1 MIDYYRQII
10 DSKLNQFCNDQNLH
24 IDNFRGALCYSLVNG
39 GKRLRAI
46 LVLTIIALKRQV
58 SEDDYKIAMGLEM
71 MHAYSLI
78 HDDLPAMDNALL
90 RRNLPTNHIV
100 FGEDLAILAG
110 DGLNTNAF
118 YMISNTNIAPEKIVK
133 IVKTLSKKTGI
144 YGMVLGQAADILS
157 SKNRLN
163 KPQKWLVNFIH
174 KNKTARFLQSCCEI
188 GAILSD
194 QDEKIFS
201 KFGLYLGMSY
211 QIIDDYLDIVSD
223 KKVLGKDKKDIDNN
237 TLTYPKV
244 YGIKKSLNLANKLK
258 GLAIDA
264 VKNIQGHERLIELAE
279 FIVKRVS

>member
-1 MIDYYRQII
+1 MNYRQII
-10 DSKLNQFCNDQNLH
+10 DLKLNQFCNDQKLH

-46 LVLTIIALKRQV
+46 LVLTIIELKRQV

-90 RRNLPTNHIV
+90 RRNLPVNHIV

-118 YMISNTNIAPEKIVK
+118 YMISNTNISPEKIVK
-133 IVKTLSKKTGI
+133 IVKTLSEKTGI

-174 KNKTARFLQSCCEI
+174 KNKTARFLQACCEI

-194 QDEKIFS
+194 QDERPFS

-244 YGIKKSLNLANKLK
+244 YGIQKSLDLANKLK

>member
-1 MIDYYRQII
+1 MSYKQII
-10 DSKLNQFCNDQNLH
+10 DSKLSQYCSKQRLYIESFNEAF
-24 IDNFRGALCYSLVNG
+24 CYSLLNG
-39 GKRLRAI
+39 GKRLRA
-46 LVLTIIALKRQV
+46 LLMLTIIELKRQV

-71 MHAYSLI
+71 LHAYSLI

-118 YMISNTNIAPEKIVK
+118 YMISSAKISPEKIVK
-133 IVKTLSKKTGI
+133 IIKTLSEKTGI

-157 SKNRLN
+157 SKNKLN

-194 QDEKIFS
+194 QDERPFS

-244 YGIKKSLNLANKLK
+244 YGIEKSLDLANKLK

-264 VKNIQGHERLIELAE
+264 LKNIQGHERLIELAE
-279 FIVKRVS
+279 FIVKRAS